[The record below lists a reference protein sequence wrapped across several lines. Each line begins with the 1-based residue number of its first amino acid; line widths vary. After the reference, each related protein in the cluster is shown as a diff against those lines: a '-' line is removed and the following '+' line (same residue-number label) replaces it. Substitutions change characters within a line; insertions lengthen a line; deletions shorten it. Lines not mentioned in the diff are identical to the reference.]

1 MFLFWVSLSWLGY
14 LFSYFV
20 WLLNQYLTKVFVCLQ
35 NLSYVITFAWKRPFR
50 LSLQQLECLKNV
62 VELPLKHFPFLMIP
76 FQYRLTTSNC
86 SLPLFHQQRI
96 ELPLINN
103 DFIRISSDTRN
114 NYAKDIHTKSYNGKA
129 RKNTWNYHRRH

>member
-1 MFLFWVSLSWLGY
+1 MV
-14 LFSYFV
+14 
-20 WLLNQYLTKVFVCLQ
+20 
-35 NLSYVITFAWKRPFR
+35 R
-50 LSLQQLECLKNV
+50 LSLLLFRLV
-62 VELPLKHFPFLMIP
+62 VEPVLDKSFCLSTKSKLYDNFSLKKAVQIFSPTIYFRMSLNCPSNIFLFLSSP

-114 NYAKDIHTKSYNGKA
+114 NYAKDIHTKSNNGKA
-129 RKNTWNYHRRH
+129 RKTLEIIIVVTK